1 MVEQLTVNQ
10 PVTGSSPVR
19 GAKLHHQHFAGGFFG
34 YTLQKEAIIAQ
45 ISIMK
50 TLTITTLL
58 LAANAHAIAQ
68 DDSHSANWYADFD
81 QAAIVAKEQGKDLL
95 IDFTGS
101 DW

>member
-1 MVEQLTVNQ
+1 
-10 PVTGSSPVR
+10 
-19 GAKLHHQHFAGGFFG
+19 
-34 YTLQKEAIIAQ
+34 
-45 ISIMK
+45 MK

-58 LAANAHAIAQ
+58 LATNAHAIAQ

>member
-1 MVEQLTVNQ
+1 MNLN
-10 PVTGSSPVR
+10 
-19 GAKLHHQHFAGGFFG
+19 
-34 YTLQKEAIIAQ
+34 AQ
-45 ISIMK
+45 IAYGRGGTKHPQIPIMK

-58 LAANAHAIAQ
+58 LAATPAMAQ
-68 DDSHSANWYADFD
+68 DESHSANWYADFD